1 MARSIIA
8 IRPAPDRPFR
18 RESRPAHV
26 HLAQRPNAQ
35 GLSQTQGALGLDSG
49 LRAPSSELR
58 RARDGAAGDGD
69 QVDAVAVAL
78 AVGQVVPEVGARR
91 THRLA
96 VAQHAPGAFE
106 RRRSHADPHVLVAQ
120 EYGRAHPKG
129 APAPPSL
136 SAPTR
141 RWGFSL
147 TAQGAALSKH
157 AGLRGRVAAR
167 AAVSMGT
174 SARACRACSPTRPRR
189 P

>member
-8 IRPAPDRPFR
+8 IRPQDRPSGR
-18 RESRPAHV
+18 NPPREPICPSTCSAEV
-26 HLAQRPNAQ
+26 Q

-49 LRAPSSELR
+49 LRSPSSELR

-106 RRRSHADPHVLVAQ
+106 RRRSHAGPKVLVAQ
-120 EYGRAHPKG
+120 EYGRA
-129 APAPPSL
+129 
-136 SAPTR
+136 
-141 RWGFSL
+141 
-147 TAQGAALSKH
+147 
-157 AGLRGRVAAR
+157 
-167 AAVSMGT
+167 
-174 SARACRACSPTRPRR
+174 RP
-189 P
+189 